1 MTAVPSP
8 APTTA
13 RSVLGLLISL
23 ALVAVVAVV
32 GALAAADAGE
42 AYGALNQ
49 PAWAPPSWLFG
60 PVWTVLYVAMAVAA
74 WRVWRVVGT
83 LEDRA
88 LGVYGAQL
96 ALNLIWTPLF
106 FALERRGLA
115 LIDILALDVLVALTL
130 VLFWRRDRLAGA
142 LLAPYLGWVLFATAL
157 NASILWLN

>member
-1 MTAVPSP
+1 MTAATAP
-8 APTTA
+8 APTTS
-13 RSVLGLLISL
+13 RSIAMLVLSL
-23 ALVAVVAVV
+23 AVVAAVAVV
-32 GALAAADAGE
+32 GGLAAADAGE

-49 PAWAPPSWLFG
+49 PSWAPPSWLFG
-60 PVWTVLYVAMAVAA
+60 PAWTVLYIAMAVAA

-130 VLFWRRDRLAGA
+130 VQFWRRDRLAGA
-142 LLAPYLGWVLFATAL
+142 LLVPYLGWVLFATAL

>member
-1 MTAVPSP
+1 MNF
-8 APTTA
+8 
-13 RSVLGLLISL
+13 RR
-23 ALVAVVAVV
+23 
-32 GALAAADAGE
+32 AAALTA
-42 AYGALNQ
+42 AAPSAANR
-49 PAWAPPSWLFG
+49 PADRWA
-60 PVWTVLYVAMAVAA
+60 AA

-96 ALNLIWTPLF
+96 ALNLIWAPLF

-142 LLAPYLGWVLFATAL
+142 LLIPYLGWVLFATAL